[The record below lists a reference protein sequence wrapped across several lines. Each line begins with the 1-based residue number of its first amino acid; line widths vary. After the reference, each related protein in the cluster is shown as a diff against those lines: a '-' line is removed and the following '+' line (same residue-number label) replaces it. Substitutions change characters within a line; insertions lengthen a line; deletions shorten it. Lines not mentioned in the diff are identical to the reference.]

1 VTHAARTAHVDQ
13 KGGTGRTGRARVPR
27 ARVGRGSAVSGG
39 VPSGGE
45 NGREHGGNAWG
56 RPLPDCLNGTPPAR
70 LTTFCLLHTSRRPSA
85 VFYWSR
91 VRGWLWDGAS
101 TLFPAPSLSS
111 FHPPLRSGLEHAS
124 SQRLLLSSR
133 IPFSRAHSGSTCG
146 LQSAAITVRA
156 RSHAFNTHVCSSPLQ
171 PPHNCARQFWRVFVG
186 SRSLTPV
193 HGLSPSA

>member
-91 VRGWLWDGAS
+91 TRGYFLETVRHTFARVGVRLVSGPGAGRQSRARLVFGLFGTPFARARVTHVRGS
-101 TLFPAPSLSS
+101 PPAALEWACRQVESDISIS
-111 FHPPLRSGLEHAS
+111 ARLRA
-124 SQRLLLSSR
+124 
-133 IPFSRAHSGSTCG
+133 
-146 LQSAAITVRA
+146 
-156 RSHAFNTHVCSSPLQ
+156 
-171 PPHNCARQFWRVFVG
+171 
-186 SRSLTPV
+186 
-193 HGLSPSA
+193 